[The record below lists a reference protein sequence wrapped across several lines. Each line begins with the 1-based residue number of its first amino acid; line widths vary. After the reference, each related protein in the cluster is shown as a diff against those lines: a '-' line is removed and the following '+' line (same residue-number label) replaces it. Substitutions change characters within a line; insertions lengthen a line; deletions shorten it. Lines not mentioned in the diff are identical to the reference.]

1 MFGGLNDAGSLRA
14 GRRWCSPTPPGRAGS
29 GVGVTGWFEPR
40 LVMLLPRNVTVTL
53 TAMTNLLPHARH
65 RVPLHGEPT
74 HGTHSHCILEPH
86 RRAAPGARGRLPA
99 APHASV
105 GPATPRGKM
114 QKKASST
121 PIAGV
126 SSPQRRHWPKS
137 HAAPSCGWRPRAWA
151 SWGAAWRMRW
161 SVIAL
166 CTSAPYNSPR
176 PAASCV
182 HRWTPH
188 RIRRLALTRA
198 HPPLSLRP
206 TRKPRVAA

>member
-1 MFGGLNDAGSLRA
+1 
-14 GRRWCSPTPPGRAGS
+14 
-29 GVGVTGWFEPR
+29 
-40 LVMLLPRNVTVTL
+40 
-53 TAMTNLLPHARH
+53 
-65 RVPLHGEPT
+65 
-74 HGTHSHCILEPH
+74 
-86 RRAAPGARGRLPA
+86 
-99 APHASV
+99 
-105 GPATPRGKM
+105 M

-126 SSPQRRHWPKS
+126 ASPQRRHWPKS

-166 CTSAPYNSPR
+166 CTSASYNSPH

-188 RIRRLALTRA
+188 RTRRLALTRA
-198 HPPLSLRP
+198 HPPLSLRA
-206 TRKPRVAA
+206 PRMTPHGPVDHALRHSIEKQSSRGRRAQQHEQQLQQQPFRSCWTMVAAAGGATNPRTTRTPALSPGARLLNPNPNPNSPLTLARWCDATRRSSSYTLGRFRLLVGSQKVTIRPFSST